1 MAIICL
7 SHTEET
13 TFRDVAGEEEKHAL
27 IQYKWWNYHYSNIDS
42 HHNDSVVPCEWE
54 EIVCNELG
62 SITQIWRPSIPPQQ
76 PRLVDL
82 NFTAFPNLERLGLYG
97 MGLVGSIP
105 TQIETLRNL
114 THLYFFDNNLTGTI
128 PTQIGSLGSLIHL
141 NLSYNK
147 LTGESQAFLPHLLIN
162 FSPLEL
168 MDLSGNKD
176 LVKPF
181 FQLWVL

>member
-1 MAIICL
+1 MGGDSL
-7 SHTEET
+7 QRTWKYYSDLET
-13 TFRDVAGEEEKHAL
+13 
-27 IQYKWWNYHYSNIDS
+27 
-42 HHNDSVVPCEWE
+42 
-54 EIVCNELG
+54 
-62 SITQIWRPSIPPQQ
+62 SIPPQQ

-147 LTGESQAFLPHLLIN
+147 LTGESQAFPSTPIKLQ
-162 FSPLEL
+162 S
-168 MDLSGNKD
+168 SGIDGFEWKQG
-176 LVKPF
+176 F
-181 FQLWVL
+181 G